1 MQFVKPDHI
10 EVTPGKVFFQ
20 QCRATC
26 MSIKEPIRVLLV
38 EDSPSQL
45 QLLRSY
51 LDATPDL
58 VVVGTAING
67 RDAVRSTLRLHP
79 HVVAMDIHL
88 PVFDGYEATRQIMQQ
103 HPTPIVLFS
112 SSTGDAEQRAMAA
125 LAAGALAVVR
135 KPSAPADPA
144 SAADRD
150 HLIRTLRLMAGVKVV
165 TRHPPRMTPRR
176 IAQAN
181 KEYTILA
188 IAASTGGPAALQ
200 TILRDLGSSFP
211 LPIVIAQHVTSGFM
225 QSLADWLT
233 STIPLPVHVVE
244 QETLILP
251 GQVYLPCDDHH
262 LEIVRHHVVTIK
274 RSAPNDRYCPS
285 ANHLFSSVAHHYG
298 SHAIGVILTGMGDD
312 GAQGLLELA
321 RAGGTTFGQDEASCV
336 VYGMPKM
343 AKVRGAVQHELP
355 LEQLGLAIAAVLGK
369 WGERREETGN

>member
-1 MQFVKPDHI
+1 MNRI
-10 EVTPGKVFFQ
+10 N
-20 QCRATC
+20 
-26 MSIKEPIRVLLV
+26 EPIRVLLV

-67 RDAVRSTLRLHP
+67 RDAVQSTLRLHP

-103 HPTPIVLFS
+103 RPTPIVLFS

-135 KPSAPADPA
+135 KPSGPADPA

-165 TRHPPRMTPRR
+165 TRHPPRLTPKR
-176 IAQAN
+176 IDQVN
-181 KEYTILA
+181 REYAILA

-225 QSLADWLT
+225 QAFADWLAG
-233 STIPLPVHVVE
+233 TISLPVHVVE
-244 QETLILP
+244 QETPILP
-251 GQVYLPCDDHH
+251 GRVYLPRDDHH
-262 LEIVRHHVVTIK
+262 LELTQYHVVDIK
-274 RSAPNDRYCPS
+274 KNTPADRYCPS
-285 ANHLFSSVAHHYG
+285 ADRLFSSVARHYG
-298 SHAIGVILTGMGDD
+298 ARAIGVILTGMGDD

-343 AKVRGAVQHELP
+343 AKVRGAVHHELP
-355 LEQLGLAIAAVLGK
+355 LEQLGMAVAAVLGK
-369 WGERREETGN
+369 GG